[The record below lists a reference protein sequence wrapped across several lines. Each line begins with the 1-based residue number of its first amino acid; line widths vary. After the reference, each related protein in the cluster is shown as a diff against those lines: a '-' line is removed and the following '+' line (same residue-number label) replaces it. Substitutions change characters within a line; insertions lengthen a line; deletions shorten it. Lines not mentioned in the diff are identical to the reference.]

1 MPRLKS
7 PARDKR
13 KNAKTTF
20 QKLTARA
27 PTFREALSKK
37 IGEID
42 QHRAV
47 ANAAR
52 APSFS
57 IGAEYS
63 PGLGFV
69 PVSRDSWGLSRRR
82 VEKI

>member
-1 MPRLKS
+1 M
-7 PARDKR
+7 
-13 KNAKTTF
+13 TF

-27 PTFREALSKK
+27 PTFLDALSKK
-37 IGEID
+37 MGEID

-57 IGAEYS
+57 IGAEYT

-69 PVSRDSWGLSRRR
+69 PVSRRHDEALPWQRRKNLTLFPDNYT
-82 VEKI
+82 VENR